1 MCLLAICISS
11 SEKCLFRS
19 FASILNCLFFCCW
32 DWRVLL
38 YWRSWR
44 VLLYVFW
51 ILSSYQI
58 YDLQTFSP
66 ILCFAFF
73 HSVDNYLLMHK
84 VFLFSQSPVYLF
96 CLLFPLPVVPYPRNH
111 CQVQYHEDFSLYFLP
126 RVLRFVN
133 EWMKSLSRVQLF
145 ATPWTVAY
153 QALLS
158 MGFFRQEY
166 WSGLPFSSYF

>member
-11 SEKCLFRS
+11 SEKLSIQVICQYFKWSCLF
-19 FASILNCLFFCCW
+19 CCCW

-66 ILCFAFF
+66 ILCFACF
-73 HSVDNYLLMHK
+73 HSVDNCLLMHK
-84 VFLFSQSPVYLF
+84 VFVFTKSSLFILSFVSSACGAISEKSLPSPISWRFFSIFSSQSFTV
-96 CLLFPLPVVPYPRNH
+96 CKW
-111 CQVQYHEDFSLYFLP
+111 
-126 RVLRFVN
+126 VN
-133 EWMKSLSRVQLF
+133 EFTQSCPTLCNPIDCSLPGSSVHGIFQARILE
-145 ATPWTVAY
+145 WVAI
-153 QALLS
+153 
-158 MGFFRQEY
+158 
-166 WSGLPFSSYF
+166 